1 MDKLNLLYQ
10 YGAITNAAHELD
22 IEPTDC
28 RQIGGRFAFLFYKN
42 EANRVAAR
50 CIIKYGVAP
59 TVIISDMTLPAPG
72 KGLQWIATN
81 ESEPTAAAGAASH
94 A

>member
-10 YGAITNAAHELD
+10 YGAITNAAQSLEID
-22 IEPTDC
+22 PTDC
-28 RQIGGRFAFLFYKN
+28 RQIGVRFAFLFSRH

-50 CIIKYGVAP
+50 CLTRYGFIP
-59 TVIISDMTLPAPG
+59 TLIPFDLALPPAG
-72 KGLQWIATN
+72 KGMQWIMTN
-81 ESEPTAAAGAASH
+81 ESEPFAASH